1 MRSRPSLNV
10 FGVVE
15 DIGCI
20 IGEVL
25 DFVGGVPSTVLASR
39 VSLGKLIIT
48 FCFFPLMTEYLQ
60 INNNLLWRFGFLI
73 LGLNSFRRE
82 GYVYLS
88 GADCSRHD

>member
-25 DFVGGVPSTVLASR
+25 DFVGGVPSTVWP
-39 VSLGKLIIT
+39 V
-48 FCFFPLMTEYLQ
+48 
-60 INNNLLWRFGFLI
+60 GFRWE
-73 LGLNSFRRE
+73 N
-82 GYVYLS
+82 
-88 GADCSRHD
+88 